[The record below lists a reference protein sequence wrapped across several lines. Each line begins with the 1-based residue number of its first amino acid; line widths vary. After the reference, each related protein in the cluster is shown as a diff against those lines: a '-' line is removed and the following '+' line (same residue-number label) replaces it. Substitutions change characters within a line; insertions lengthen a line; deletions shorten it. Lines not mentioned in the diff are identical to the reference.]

1 MLYAYLDGSKQHANS
16 IHNDICDALQSHITT
31 HEHTKTTRNNKCLA
45 TLPRI
50 NTEYARKGFYY
61 MGAKVYNNLPIDIRT
76 VENKKDFKE
85 KLDLFLKMEKF
96 LII

>member
-1 MLYAYLDGSKQHANS
+1 MREIQIDLDV
-16 IHNDICDALQSHITT
+16 
-31 HEHTKTTRNNKCLA
+31 TTRNNKCLA

-50 NTEYARKGFYY
+50 KTEYARKGFYY
-61 MGAKVYNNLPIDIRT
+61 IGAKVYNNLPIDIRT
-76 VENKKDFKE
+76 VENKKDVKE